1 MQFKKTLLSEK
12 TNELTQIQLK
22 EKQLWNLIYSCEN
35 DILREALC
43 LLSVYFGNI
52 RLAVFDS
59 RGGVLA
65 TSVDG
70 LDEQIELKK
79 RIQNICSSRVLVNG
93 YEGKKRYLIKNL
105 QLKGGYESYL
115 YLEYSGNQNVAEE
128 KRYACLFRALAVA
141 TKMYRMEHECRYAAE
156 TDSITGV
163 QRRSCLITKLE
174 QHAEKNR
181 DMILASIRVVD
192 LRESNLKK
200 GMSYMD
206 AYLSRLAKIFKKI
219 FESDIYRISGSSF
232 CVLTDKDFKD
242 CQMLFQDVMD
252 YMSEFDET
260 ISLACVALRYT
271 ESAIKSVYLC
281 EKNLK
286 GLDGNAVRVIR
297 QSLDEND
304 YEEFARVSDTFVV
317 R

>member
-1 MQFKKTLLSEK
+1 MQFKNSLLSGK
-12 TNELTQIQLK
+12 TNELEQIQLK
-22 EKQLWNLIYSCEN
+22 ERQLWKLIYSCEN

-52 RLAVFDS
+52 RLAVFDRK
-59 RGGVLA
+59 RGLLA

-70 LDEQIELKK
+70 LDEQMELQRK
-79 RIQNICSSRVLVNG
+79 IQTICSSPVLTNG
-93 YEGKKRYLIKNL
+93 YTGKKRYLIKDL
-105 QLKGGYESYL
+105 QLKGSYESYL

-156 TDSITGV
+156 TDSATGA
-163 QRRSCLITKLE
+163 QKRACLLSKLE
-174 QHAEKNR
+174 QYAEKNT
-181 DMILASIRVVD
+181 DIILASIRVVD
-192 LRESNLKK
+192 LRESNLNK

-206 AYLSRLAKIFKKI
+206 AYLSRLAKMFKKI
-219 FESDIYRISGSSF
+219 FGADIYRITGSSF
-232 CVLTDKDFKD
+232 CVLTEKELKD
-242 CQMLFQDVMD
+242 CQMLFQDVVD
-252 YMSEFDET
+252 YMSEYDET

-271 ESAIKSVYLC
+271 ESAIKSVYIC

-286 GLDGNAVRVIR
+286 ELDGDSIRVIR
-297 QSLDEND
+297 QPLDESD
-304 YEEFARVSDTFVV
+304 YEDFAKVTDTFVV